1 MQESWIKLV
10 TNGLWRDKEE
20 EDTGEACLWL
30 GEHRALLWEEK
41 DSSKGRCSCVHEYM
55 SVFVCMCAHTQ
66 MCACMYVCAYVCAGR
81 LEVNLRHVELEE
93 SMEQPIKVA
102 PSSSWDNFPK
112 ATKIYIIANL
122 SQENGKY
129 LSKGVSLL
137 QKKLELPQESQCVKG
152 RLRMRY
158 SHWRLRK

>member
-1 MQESWIKLV
+1 MCV
-10 TNGLWRDKEE
+10 GGG
-20 EDTGEACLWL
+20 GEKGGCPGPLGCLAASL
-30 GEHRALLWEEK
+30 GSIHYIRVALLILTAK
-41 DSSKGRCSCVHEYM
+41 NVSRYYQVSP
-55 SVFVCMCAHTQ
+55 
-66 MCACMYVCAYVCAGR
+66 GR